1 MCVLFFM
8 INKSVWIYVL
18 CLNIWRVHFLG
29 LPVHSNILTN
39 RFLASNCSTSW
50 VFMWFERS
58 LFCYK
63 KNTLMVCSAT
73 PPLPKILLR
82 LKKTAIHHRVVG
94 TIGVEQHSK
103 AGIRLRY
110 FKQIGDHHLPSSSH
124 QKATT
129 YWEQQDTFGAESREG
144 FYWMHWNHESSK
156 WRLLKVRTLPWTSNP
171 TLRKVDVCPASN
183 VSLQKQFREACGLG
197 EECSVRPVRKQQW
210 QRLWRFIPPP
220 ISSLQITAQKFY
232 LS

>member
-1 MCVLFFM
+1 M
-8 INKSVWIYVL
+8 IDKAVWIHCF

-29 LPVHSNILTN
+29 LPCVYTQRYSCKQFPCFKLLHAPGESSCDLKGHFFCCNKNILI
-39 RFLASNCSTSW
+39 
-50 VFMWFERS
+50 
-58 LFCYK
+58 
-63 KNTLMVCSAT
+63 VCNAT
-73 PPLPKILLR
+73 PLLPKILFR

-94 TIGVEQHSK
+94 TIGGEQHSK

-144 FYWMHWNHESSK
+144 FYWMHWNRESSK

-210 QRLWRFIPPP
+210 QRLWWFIPPP

-232 LS
+232 LP

>member
-1 MCVLFFM
+1 M
-8 INKSVWIYVL
+8 IDNAVWIHCL

-29 LPVHSNILTN
+29 LPCVYTQRYSCKQFPCFKLLHLASLLVIWKVTFFCCNKNILI
-39 RFLASNCSTSW
+39 
-50 VFMWFERS
+50 
-58 LFCYK
+58 
-63 KNTLMVCSAT
+63 VCNAT
-73 PPLPKILLR
+73 PLLPKILFR

-94 TIGVEQHSK
+94 TIGGEQHSK

-110 FKQIGDHHLPSSSH
+110 FKQIGVHHLPSSSH

-144 FYWMHWNHESSK
+144 FYWMHWNRESSK

-210 QRLWRFIPPP
+210 QRLWWFIPPP

-232 LS
+232 LP

>member
-1 MCVLFFM
+1 MLK
-8 INKSVWIYVL
+8 IIET
-18 CLNIWRVHFLG
+18 
-29 LPVHSNILTN
+29 PAVHSNILTN

-129 YWEQQDTFGAESREG
+129 YWEQQDTFGAESRRGSTECIGIMNHPNEG
-144 FYWMHWNHESSK
+144 CRK
-156 WRLLKVRTLPWTSNP
+156 WELFP
-171 TLRKVDVCPASN
+171 
-183 VSLQKQFREACGLG
+183 GH
-197 EECSVRPVRKQQW
+197 
-210 QRLWRFIPPP
+210 P
-220 ISSLQITAQKFY
+220 IQH
-232 LS
+232 